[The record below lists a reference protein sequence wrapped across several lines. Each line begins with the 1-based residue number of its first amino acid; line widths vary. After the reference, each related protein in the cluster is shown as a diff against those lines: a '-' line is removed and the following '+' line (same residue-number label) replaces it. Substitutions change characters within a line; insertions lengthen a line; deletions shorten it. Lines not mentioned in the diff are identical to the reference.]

1 MCDYL
6 KASGPDEIP
15 ARLLKECCDQIG
27 PSLCAIF
34 NQSLSSAKVPTEW
47 KSADIAPIHKKDS
60 KEPAENYRPI
70 SLLPIVSKVLE
81 RCVFTC
87 LYIHLKCLITD
98 LQHGFMNNR
107 SCVTQLLSV
116 LHAIGLNLD
125 KNIQTDVIYLDFA
138 KAFDSV
144 DHKILLAKLKAYG
157 ISGQLLSWLADYLSG
172 RVQRV
177 VLEGTSSQWA
187 PVTFGVPQGSLL
199 GPLLFVIFINDLPDV
214 TKEGVNTALYA
225 DDTKIFGAVNCAR
238 DCESIQTTLSNMDE
252 WTQVNNINFNA
263 SKCKILTV
271 TRKKQPLVHDY
282 TLNNK
287 QLEHVTEEKD
297 LGVIVTS
304 TLSWDKHVHATVSK
318 ANKLL
323 GLLKRTCMSAADK
336 RGYQKNTISLPCKVT
351 AVFWNAS
358 LVTKP

>member
-1 MCDYL
+1 M
-6 KASGPDEIP
+6 G
-15 ARLLKECCDQIG
+15 
-27 PSLCAIF
+27 
-34 NQSLSSAKVPTEW
+34 SS
-47 KSADIAPIHKKDS
+47 
-60 KEPAENYRPI
+60 
-70 SLLPIVSKVLE
+70 
-81 RCVFTC
+81 
-87 LYIHLKCLITD
+87 
-98 LQHGFMNNR
+98 
-107 SCVTQLLSV
+107 
-116 LHAIGLNLD
+116 
-125 KNIQTDVIYLDFA
+125 
-138 KAFDSV
+138 
-144 DHKILLAKLKAYG
+144 
-157 ISGQLLSWLADYLSG
+157 
-172 RVQRV
+172 
-177 VLEGTSSQWA
+177 GTSSQWA
-187 PVTFGVPQGSLL
+187 PVTSGVPQGSLL
-199 GPLLFVIFINDLPDV
+199 GPLLFVIFINDLPDI
-214 TKEGVNTALYA
+214 TNEGVNTALHA

-304 TLSWDKHVHATVSK
+304 TLLWDKHVHIIVSK

-323 GLLKRTCMSAADK
+323 GLLKRTCPLLTNAAI
-336 RGYQKNTISLPCKVT
+336 RRTLISLPCKVT